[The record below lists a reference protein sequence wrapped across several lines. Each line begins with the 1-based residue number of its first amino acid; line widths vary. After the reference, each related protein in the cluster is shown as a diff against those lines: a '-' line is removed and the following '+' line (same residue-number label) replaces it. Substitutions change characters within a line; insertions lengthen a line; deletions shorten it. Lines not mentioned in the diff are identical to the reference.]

1 MPLSRH
7 RSKAEGG
14 ALLDD
19 ALNRGRRFR
28 TRTWLIILG
37 NALLPVSYQEMEDA
51 VTGQLERRK
60 VAKPDGV

>member
-1 MPLSRH
+1 M
-7 RSKAEGG
+7 
-14 ALLDD
+14 LDD